1 MRNINKQ
8 TEKEIKMETIV
19 LENNHIENE
28 INEFYETNNNDW
40 HRNRAIIDYDDF
52 DEVDEFIEMW
62 EEQALIGNTDFV
74 EAN

>member
-1 MRNINKQ
+1 MRNINKL
-8 TEKEIKMETIV
+8 TEKEIKMKTIV

-28 INEFYETNNNDW
+28 INEFYDTNNNDW
-40 HRNRAIIDYDDF
+40 NRNRAIIDYDDF

>member
-62 EEQALIGNTDFV
+62 EEQTQLGNVDFM